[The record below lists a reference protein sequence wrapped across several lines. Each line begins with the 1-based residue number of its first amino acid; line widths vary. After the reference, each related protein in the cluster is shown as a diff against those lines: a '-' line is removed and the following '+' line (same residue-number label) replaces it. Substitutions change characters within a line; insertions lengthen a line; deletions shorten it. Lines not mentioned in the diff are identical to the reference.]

1 MQCDADYIRRMKQE
15 DSSPSFSRSDETAA
29 YADVYFLTGQPFF
42 EETASASLPAE
53 HTIAPESWQTVQI
66 WPLHFFAKGHGYVSA
81 HLAFD
86 VHRQCFAYLEAAD
99 ERSVPL
105 LERIYEEADNDE
117 SDEERE
123 LFDQIG
129 LLLETAEARIENGRL
144 NPGQVV
150 VYSED
155 HVR

>member
-1 MQCDADYIRRMKQE
+1 M
-15 DSSPSFSRSDETAA
+15 
-29 YADVYFLTGQPFF
+29 
-42 EETASASLPAE
+42 
-53 HTIAPESWQTVQI
+53 
-66 WPLHFFAKGHGYVSA
+66 SA

-150 VYSED
+150 YSED